1 MYRAIGASIPHA
13 GNAGTLESFLMSMKV
28 VLTNPQ
34 TDATCAW
41 CEKPRECLT
50 ATFGDRFLV
59 DAQLCLKCLQQAIK
73 LRAKQTS
80 TGEQNATKTAARQAE
95 SPAKE

>member
-1 MYRAIGASIPHA
+1 
-13 GNAGTLESFLMSMKV
+13 MSMKV
-28 VLTNPQ
+28 VLTNPE
-34 TDATCAW
+34 TDATCVW

-50 ATFGDRFLV
+50 ATFNDRFLV

-80 TGEQNATKTAARQAE
+80 NAEPNATKSVARQAE
-95 SPAKE
+95 TPAKE